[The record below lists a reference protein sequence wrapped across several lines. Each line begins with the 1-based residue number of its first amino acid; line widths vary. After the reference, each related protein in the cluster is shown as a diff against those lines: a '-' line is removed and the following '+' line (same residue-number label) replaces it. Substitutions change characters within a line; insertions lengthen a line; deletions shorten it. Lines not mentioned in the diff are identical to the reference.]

1 MRKFLNVLFSVCIS
15 IVIIV
20 GVINFTVGFK
30 QLYYFDI
37 DYLNISELS
46 GLSKDDIKLNYD
58 YLIDYN
64 LNKNVSEFKL
74 PTLKSSP
81 QGKIHFEEVRN
92 IFQNINKL
100 AKVLL
105 VVSLVGIILSVKNKN
120 IKILKTTSITLIIM
134 PLLLTVPILLNFEK
148 SFIIFHK
155 LLFRNDYWI
164 FNPDLDPVI
173 NILPEEFFF
182 HSGMMILIL
191 ILLVS
196 ILLFVM
202 YKLCKSLSKN
212 ISMLNRGIFLFP
224 K

>member
-1 MRKFLNVLFSVCIS
+1 MKKFLNVLFSICIS

-100 AKVLL
+100 AKLLL

-134 PLLLTVPILLNFEK
+134 PLLFTVPILLNFEK

-196 ILLFVM
+196 IVLFVM
-202 YKLCKSLSKN
+202 YKLCKSLSIK
-212 ISMLNRGIFLFP
+212 IFQC
-224 K
+224 

>member
-1 MRKFLNVLFSVCIS
+1 MKKFLNVLFSVCIS

-100 AKVLL
+100 AKLLL

-191 ILLVS
+191 
-196 ILLFVM
+196 
-202 YKLCKSLSKN
+202 
-212 ISMLNRGIFLFP
+212 
-224 K
+224 

>member
-1 MRKFLNVLFSVCIS
+1 MKKFLNVLFSICIS

-100 AKVLL
+100 AKLLL
-105 VVSLVGIILSVKNKN
+105 VVSLVGIIFSVKNKN

-196 ILLFVM
+196 IVLFVM
-202 YKLCKSLSKN
+202 YKLCKSLSIK
-212 ISMLNRGIFLFP
+212 IFQC
-224 K
+224 

>member
-1 MRKFLNVLFSVCIS
+1 MKKFLNILFSICIS

-46 GLSKDDIKLNYD
+46 GLPKDDIKLNYD

-100 AKVLL
+100 AKVLMI
-105 VVSLVGIILSVKNKN
+105 VSLVGIIFNAKNKN

-134 PLLLTVPILLNFEK
+134 PLLLAIPVLLNFEK

-164 FNPDLDPVI
+164 FSPDLDPVI
-173 NILPEEFFF
+173 NMLPEEFFF
-182 HSGMMILIL
+182 HAGVMILML

-196 ILLFVM
+196 ILLLVM
-202 YKLCKSLSKN
+202 YKLCKSSK
-212 ISMLNRGIFLFP
+212 IKIR
-224 K
+224 

>member
-1 MRKFLNVLFSVCIS
+1 MKKFLNILFSVCIS

-20 GVINFTVGFK
+20 GAINFTVGFK

-81 QGKIHFEEVRN
+81 EGKIHFEEVRN

-100 AKVLL
+100 AKLL
-105 VVSLVGIILSVKNKN
+105 MVVSLVGIILSVKNKN
-120 IKILKTTSITLIIM
+120 RKILKTTSITLIIM
-134 PLLLTVPILLNFEK
+134 PLILAVPILLNFEK

-173 NILPEEFFF
+173 NMLPEEFFF
-182 HSGMMILIL
+182 HAGMMILIL

-202 YKLCKSLSKN
+202 YKLCKSFK
-212 ISMLNRGIFLFP
+212 I

>member
-1 MRKFLNVLFSVCIS
+1 MKKFLNVLCSVCIS

-81 QGKIHFEEVRN
+81 QGKTHFEEVRN

-100 AKVLL
+100 AKLLL

-120 IKILKTTSITLIIM
+120 IKILKTISITLIIM

-173 NILPEEFFF
+173 NMLPEEFFF

-202 YKLCKSLSKN
+202 YKLCKSLSIK
-212 ISMLNRGIFLFP
+212 IFQC
-224 K
+224 

>member
-1 MRKFLNVLFSVCIS
+1 MKKFLNILFSICIS

-30 QLYYFDI
+30 QLYYFDV

-46 GLSKDDIKLNYD
+46 GLSKDDIKLNYN

-100 AKVLL
+100 AKVLMI
-105 VVSLVGIILSVKNKN
+105 VSLIGIIFNAKNKN

-134 PLLLTVPILLNFEK
+134 PLLLAVPVLLNFEK

-164 FNPDLDPVI
+164 FSPDLDPVI

-182 HSGMMILIL
+182 HAGVMILML

-196 ILLFVM
+196 ILLFVI
-202 YKLCKSLSKN
+202 YKLCKSTKLK
-212 ISMLNRGIFLFP
+212 MR
-224 K
+224 

>member
-1 MRKFLNVLFSVCIS
+1 MKKFLNVLFSVCIS

-74 PTLKSSP
+74 PTLKSSS

-100 AKVLL
+100 AKLLL

-173 NILPEEFFF
+173 NMLPEEFFF

-202 YKLCKSLSKN
+202 YKLCKSLSIK
-212 ISMLNRGIFLFP
+212 IFQC
-224 K
+224 

>member
-1 MRKFLNVLFSVCIS
+1 MKKFLNILFSICIS

-100 AKVLL
+100 AKVLMI
-105 VVSLVGIILSVKNKN
+105 VSLIGIIFNAKNKN

-134 PLLLTVPILLNFEK
+134 PLLLAVPVLLNFEK

-164 FNPDLDPVI
+164 FSPDLDPVI

-182 HSGMMILIL
+182 HAGVMILML

-196 ILLFVM
+196 ILLFVI
-202 YKLCKSLSKN
+202 YKLCKSTKLK
-212 ISMLNRGIFLFP
+212 MR
-224 K
+224 

>member
-1 MRKFLNVLFSVCIS
+1 MKKFLNVLFSVCIS

-46 GLSKDDIKLNYD
+46 GLSEDDIKLNYD

-100 AKVLL
+100 AKLLL

-173 NILPEEFFF
+173 NMLPEEFFF

-202 YKLCKSLSKN
+202 YKLCKSLSIK
-212 ISMLNRGIFLFP
+212 IFQC
-224 K
+224 

>member
-1 MRKFLNVLFSVCIS
+1 MKKFLNVLFSVCIS

-100 AKVLL
+100 AKLLL

-173 NILPEEFFF
+173 NILPEEFFSLWNDDF
-182 HSGMMILIL
+182 NINF
-191 ILLVS
+191 VS
-196 ILLFVM
+196 KYITV
-202 YKLCKSLSKN
+202 CN
-212 ISMLNRGIFLFP
+212 V
-224 K
+224 

>member
-1 MRKFLNVLFSVCIS
+1 MKKFLNVLFSICIS

-100 AKVLL
+100 AKLLL

-202 YKLCKSLSKN
+202 YKLCKSLSIVSYTHLTLPTKA
-212 ISMLNRGIFLFP
+212 
-224 K
+224 

>member
-1 MRKFLNVLFSVCIS
+1 MKKFLNILFSICIS

-30 QLYYFDI
+30 QLYYFDV

-46 GLSKDDIKLNYD
+46 GISKDDIKLNYD

-100 AKVLL
+100 AKVLII
-105 VVSLVGIILSVKNKN
+105 VSLIGIIFNAKNKN

-134 PLLLTVPILLNFEK
+134 PLLLAIPVLLNFEK

-164 FNPDLDPVI
+164 FSPDLDPVI

-182 HSGMMILIL
+182 HAGVMILML

-196 ILLFVM
+196 ILLFVI
-202 YKLCKSLSKN
+202 YKLCKSTKLK
-212 ISMLNRGIFLFP
+212 MR
-224 K
+224 

>member
-1 MRKFLNVLFSVCIS
+1 MKKFLNILFSICIS

-30 QLYYFDI
+30 QLYYFDV

-100 AKVLL
+100 AKVLMI
-105 VVSLVGIILSVKNKN
+105 VSLIGIIFNAKNKN

-134 PLLLTVPILLNFEK
+134 PLLLAVPVLLNFEK

-164 FNPDLDPVI
+164 FSPDLDPVI

-182 HSGMMILIL
+182 HAGVMILML

-196 ILLFVM
+196 ILLFVI
-202 YKLCKSLSKN
+202 YKLCKSTKLK
-212 ISMLNRGIFLFP
+212 IR
-224 K
+224 

>member
-81 QGKIHFEEVRN
+81 QGKIRFEEVRN

-202 YKLCKSLSKN
+202 YKLCKSLSKK
-212 ISMLNRGIFLFP
+212 IFQC
-224 K
+224 

>member
-1 MRKFLNVLFSVCIS
+1 MKKFLNVLFSICIS

-100 AKVLL
+100 AKLLL

-164 FNPDLDPVI
+164 FNPNLDPVI

-196 ILLFVM
+196 IVLFVM
-202 YKLCKSLSKN
+202 YKLCKSLSIK
-212 ISMLNRGIFLFP
+212 IFQC
-224 K
+224 

>member
-1 MRKFLNVLFSVCIS
+1 MKKFLNVLFSICIS

-100 AKVLL
+100 AKLLL

-196 ILLFVM
+196 
-202 YKLCKSLSKN
+202 
-212 ISMLNRGIFLFP
+212 
-224 K
+224 

>member
-1 MRKFLNVLFSVCIS
+1 M
-15 IVIIV
+15 
-20 GVINFTVGFK
+20 
-30 QLYYFDI
+30 
-37 DYLNISELS
+37 
-46 GLSKDDIKLNYD
+46 
-58 YLIDYN
+58 
-64 LNKNVSEFKL
+64 
-74 PTLKSSP
+74 
-81 QGKIHFEEVRN
+81 
-92 IFQNINKL
+92 
-100 AKVLL
+100 
-105 VVSLVGIILSVKNKN
+105 SVKNKN

-164 FNPDLDPVI
+164 FNPNLDPVI

-191 ILLVS
+191 ILLAS

-202 YKLCKSLSKN
+202 YRLYKSFK
-212 ISMLNRGIFLFP
+212 I

>member
-1 MRKFLNVLFSVCIS
+1 MKKFLNVLFSVCIS

-30 QLYYFDI
+30 KLYYFDI

-64 LNKNVSEFKL
+64 LNKNVSEFNL

-100 AKVLL
+100 AKLL
-105 VVSLVGIILSVKNKN
+105 LIVSLVGIILSVKNKN
-120 IKILKTTSITLIIM
+120 IKILKTTSITLIMM

-164 FNPDLDPVI
+164 FNPNLDPVI

-191 ILLVS
+191 ILLSS

-202 YKLCKSLSKN
+202 YKLC
-212 ISMLNRGIFLFP
+212 
-224 K
+224 

>member
-1 MRKFLNVLFSVCIS
+1 MKKFLNVLFSICIS

-46 GLSKDDIKLNYD
+46 GLSKADIKLNYD

-100 AKVLL
+100 AKLLL

-196 ILLFVM
+196 IVLFVM
-202 YKLCKSLSKN
+202 YKLCKSLSIK
-212 ISMLNRGIFLFP
+212 IFQC
-224 K
+224 

>member
-1 MRKFLNVLFSVCIS
+1 MKKFLNVLFSICIS

-100 AKVLL
+100 AKLLL

-196 ILLFVM
+196 IVLFVM
-202 YKLCKSLSKN
+202 YKLCKSLS
-212 ISMLNRGIFLFP
+212 I
-224 K
+224 

>member
-1 MRKFLNVLFSVCIS
+1 MKKFLNVLFSVCIS

-30 QLYYFDI
+30 KLYYFDI

-64 LNKNVSEFKL
+64 LNKNVSEFNL

-100 AKVLL
+100 AKLL
-105 VVSLVGIILSVKNKN
+105 LIVSLVGIILSVKNKN
-120 IKILKTTSITLIIM
+120 IKILKTTSITLIMM

-164 FNPDLDPVI
+164 FNPNLDPVI

-182 HSGMMILIL
+182 
-191 ILLVS
+191 
-196 ILLFVM
+196 
-202 YKLCKSLSKN
+202 SLRNDDFN
-212 ISMLNRGIFLFP
+212 INFIVKYFTICNV
-224 K
+224 

>member
-1 MRKFLNVLFSVCIS
+1 MKKFLNVLFSVCIS

-100 AKVLL
+100 AKLLL

-148 SFIIFHK
+148 LFIIFHK

-196 ILLFVM
+196 IVLFVM
-202 YKLCKSLSKN
+202 YKLCKSLSIK
-212 ISMLNRGIFLFP
+212 IFQC
-224 K
+224 

>member
-1 MRKFLNVLFSVCIS
+1 MKKFLNILFSICIS
-15 IVIIV
+15 VVIIV

-81 QGKIHFEEVRN
+81 EGKIHFEEVRN

-100 AKVLL
+100 AKILMI
-105 VVSLVGIILSVKNKN
+105 VSLVGIILNAKNKN

-134 PLLLTVPILLNFEK
+134 PLLLAIPVLLNFEK

-164 FNPDLDPVI
+164 FSPDLDPVI
-173 NILPEEFFF
+173 NMLPEEFFF
-182 HSGMMILIL
+182 HSGVMILML

-196 ILLFVM
+196 ILFLVM
-202 YKLCKSLSKN
+202 YKLCKSSK
-212 ISMLNRGIFLFP
+212 IKIR
-224 K
+224 

>member
-1 MRKFLNVLFSVCIS
+1 MKKFLNVLFSICIS

-202 YKLCKSLSKN
+202 YKLCKSLSIK
-212 ISMLNRGIFLFP
+212 IFQC
-224 K
+224 

>member
-1 MRKFLNVLFSVCIS
+1 MKKFLNVLFSVCIS

-46 GLSKDDIKLNYD
+46 GLSEDDIKLNYD

-100 AKVLL
+100 AKLLL

-164 FNPDLDPVI
+164 FNPNLDPVI

-191 ILLVS
+191 ILLAG

-202 YKLCKSLSKN
+202 YRLCKSFK
-212 ISMLNRGIFLFP
+212 I

>member
-1 MRKFLNVLFSVCIS
+1 MKKFLNVLFSVCIS

-30 QLYYFDI
+30 KLYYFDI

-64 LNKNVSEFKL
+64 LNKNVSEFNL

-100 AKVLL
+100 AKLL
-105 VVSLVGIILSVKNKN
+105 LIVSLVGIILSVKNKN
-120 IKILKTTSITLIIM
+120 IKILKTTSITLIMM

-164 FNPDLDPVI
+164 FNPNLDPVI

-191 ILLVS
+191 ILLSS

-202 YKLCKSLSKN
+202 YKLCK
-212 ISMLNRGIFLFP
+212 
-224 K
+224 

>member
-1 MRKFLNVLFSVCIS
+1 MKKFLNVLFSVCIS

-46 GLSKDDIKLNYD
+46 GLSEDDIKLNYD

-100 AKVLL
+100 AKLLL
-105 VVSLVGIILSVKNKN
+105 VVFLVGIILSVKNKN

-164 FNPDLDPVI
+164 FNPNLDPVI
-173 NILPEEFFF
+173 NILPEEFFSLRNDDF
-182 HSGMMILIL
+182 NINF
-191 ILLVS
+191 VS
-196 ILLFVM
+196 KYLTICNV
-202 YKLCKSLSKN
+202 
-212 ISMLNRGIFLFP
+212 
-224 K
+224 

>member
-1 MRKFLNVLFSVCIS
+1 MYFFQFVLV

-202 YKLCKSLSKN
+202 YKLCKSLSIK
-212 ISMLNRGIFLFP
+212 IFQC
-224 K
+224 

>member
-1 MRKFLNVLFSVCIS
+1 MKKFLNVLFSVCIS

-100 AKVLL
+100 AKLLL

-182 HSGMMILIL
+182 YSGMMILIL

-202 YKLCKSLSKN
+202 YKLCKSLSIK
-212 ISMLNRGIFLFP
+212 IFQC
-224 K
+224 